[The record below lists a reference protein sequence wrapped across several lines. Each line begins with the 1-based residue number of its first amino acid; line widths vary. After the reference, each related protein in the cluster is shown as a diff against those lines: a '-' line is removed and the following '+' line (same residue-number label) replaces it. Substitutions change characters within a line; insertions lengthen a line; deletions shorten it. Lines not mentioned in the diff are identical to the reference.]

1 MPIDIA
7 IALMIGCFGFGYG
20 LACHSARKDLEK
32 IEAALENVYRIPGRK
47 I

>member
-20 LACHSARKDLEK
+20 LACRSARKDLEK
-32 IEAALENVYRIPGRK
+32 VEANVYRILGRK
-47 I
+47 M